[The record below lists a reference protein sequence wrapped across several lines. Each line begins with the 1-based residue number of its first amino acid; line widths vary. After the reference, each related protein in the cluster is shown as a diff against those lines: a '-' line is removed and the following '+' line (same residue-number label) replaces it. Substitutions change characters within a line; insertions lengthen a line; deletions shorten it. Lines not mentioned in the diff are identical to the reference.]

1 MLVRKQTLLMLLVIG
16 WVVAAPAVAGVCE
29 YPPEVLSPPGGG
41 DAGATP
47 VEVGILMLDLIKIDD
62 VGQGFV
68 ADVFVRAI
76 WRDPRLANAND
87 TNCVVP
93 SSAIWTPR
101 VEIVNQRELTPKWAD
116 SVRITS
122 DGEVLYRQR
131 YYGTLSFNIDLTD
144 FPFDRQVI
152 PITAVVGEST
162 ENLSITADRVTGRSE
177 DLSIPNWE
185 IGTASSRLGKFS
197 VRGTGIELPLF
208 VVEFPAER
216 RAMYYVFK
224 TIVPLVLIVCMS
236 WAVFWIH
243 PKNIPPRLGLAAT
256 GMLTLIAFQLALGSA
271 LPPVAYLTRLDRFV
285 AGATVIVF
293 TALLEAVT
301 TAALADSGRV
311 SIAERINRWS
321 RFIFPLGLVLSA
333 LIAFA

>member
-1 MLVRKQTLLMLLVIG
+1 MLVHKQTLLMLLIIG
-16 WVVAAPAVAGVCE
+16 WVVAAPGLADVCE

-62 VGQGFV
+62 VEQGFV

-76 WRDPRLANAND
+76 WRDPRLAGVND
-87 TNCVVP
+87 TVCVVP
-93 SSAIWTPR
+93 STAIWTPR
-101 VEIVNQRELTPKWAD
+101 VEIVNQRELTPKWKD
-116 SVRITS
+116 RVRITP

-131 YYGTLSFNIDLTD
+131 YYGTLSFRTDLTD

-152 PITAVVGEST
+152 PVTAIVGEPT
-162 ENLSITADRVTGRSE
+162 ENLSITIDPVTGRWE

-185 IGTASSRLGKFS
+185 IGSKSSRLGTFP
-197 VRGTGIELPLF
+197 VPGVDIELPLF
-208 VVEFPAER
+208 VMEFQAER

-224 TIVPLVLIVCMS
+224 TIVPLVLIICMS

-243 PKNIPPRLGLAAT
+243 PRNIPPRLGLAAT

-293 TALLEAVT
+293 TALVEAVM

-321 RFIFPLGLVLSA
+321 RFVFPLGLVLSA
-333 LIAFA
+333 FIAFA